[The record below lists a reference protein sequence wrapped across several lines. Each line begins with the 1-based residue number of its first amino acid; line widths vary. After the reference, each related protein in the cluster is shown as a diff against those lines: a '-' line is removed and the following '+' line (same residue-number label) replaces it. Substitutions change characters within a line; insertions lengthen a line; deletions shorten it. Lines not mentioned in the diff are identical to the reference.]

1 MKNKYFILTFIVLIF
16 NYSFAQKEAS
26 HWYFGN
32 FAGLDFSSGN
42 PVADTNGSLNTLEGC
57 ATISDVNGDLLF
69 YTDGT
74 TVWNRNHSVMPTG
87 FPLEGDP
94 SSSQSAIIVPKP
106 NAISIYYIFTVD
118 WSGGDRGL
126 NYYTVDMTLN
136 GGLGDV
142 IGLNN
147 IPTPTNLLTSPTSEK
162 ITAVKVLNEDAFWV
176 ISLRLGSFYA
186 FKVDASGVNS
196 KSIISSGFNVQEDL
210 RGYLKVSPNG
220 STLVSANMTTG
231 TFMYDFD
238 AVSGV
243 VTNERG
249 LDLIGQPGYGVEF
262 SALSK
267 KVYISTGNFAEEG
280 QVVTEMLFQFTIDI
294 SNQTAE
300 NINATR
306 VLLYEY
312 ENSRAALQIGLDG
325 KIYRNIDRSNFLGV
339 ITNPDGDGI
348 AANYLHNAVS
358 LGDKISTQGLPPF
371 IQSFFIATIGTENI
385 CFGDSTNFAINSNEP
400 ILSITWNFG
409 DGSPTSAQLAPIHTY
424 AAPGDYTITA
434 EVITAD
440 ETKNVTQVI
449 TIYPLPSILSSV
461 TLQQCDDDTDGMSL
475 FNLKEVEIILTN
487 DDPTPIFSYHLTEAD
502 AEANTNTIVNVSNF
516 SNTTASQVFVRAESQ
531 LGCYDIAT
539 VNLQVSTTAI
549 PTNFMLNFNS
559 CDNDV
564 LDNDSENGIV
574 TFDFSDATNAI
585 TNLFPSNQNL
595 VVTYYETIEDALAEQ
610 NNIDATNY
618 RNENSAFSQQIVV
631 RVDSQLN
638 NACLGLGF
646 HISLSVKPLPQ
657 FEVPE
662 IEYLCSTDLPTPSTV
677 ISVLNPLDSYTYEW
691 RNENGILLN
700 AQESNSVIEVFEAG
714 DYFVTATSQDNCTTT
729 KKISVVISN
738 FATIENVDVIDDS
751 ENNMITVQVTGD
763 GDYEFALDD
772 RNGPYQDENIFEN
785 VFAGIHT
792 VFIRDK
798 NGCGYNF
805 QQVSVIGYPRFF
817 TPNGDG
823 FNDTWQVLGA
833 SFQPASKI
841 YIFDRFGKLLVK
853 IDPIGI
859 GWDGTYRGRIMPESD
874 YWFMVQLEDGR
885 TRRGHFSLIKR

>member
-1 MKNKYFILTFIVLIF
+1 MKKVYFIFIFLVLIF
-16 NYSFAQKEAS
+16 NYSLAQKEATN
-26 HWYFGN
+26 WYFGQN
-32 FAGLDFSSGN
+32 AGLNFSSGA
-42 PVADTNGSLNTLEGC
+42 PVADTNGSLSTLEGC
-57 ATISDVNGDLLF
+57 ATISDTNGNLLF

-74 TVWNRNHSVMPTG
+74 TVWNRNHIVMPSG
-87 FPLEGDP
+87 FPLEGDS

-106 NAISIYYIFTVD
+106 SAINIYYIFTVD

-142 IGLNN
+142 VGLNN

-162 ITAVKVLNEDAFWV
+162 ITAVKVFNEDAFWV
-176 ISLRLGSFYA
+176 ISLRLGSFSA
-186 FKVDASGVNS
+186 FKVDASGVNT
-196 KSIISSGFNVQEDL
+196 KSIISSGFIVQEDL
-210 RGYLKVSPNG
+210 RGYLKVSPDG

-231 TFMYDFD
+231 TVMYDFD
-238 AVSGV
+238 AANGV
-243 VTNERG
+243 VTNERE
-249 LDLIGQPGYGVEF
+249 LDLMGQPGYGVEF

-267 KVYISTGNFAEEG
+267 KLYISTGNFAEEE
-280 QVVTEMLFQFTIDI
+280 QAVTEMLFQFTIDI
-294 SNQTAE
+294 SNRTAE

-325 KIYRNIDRSNFLGV
+325 KIYRNIDRSSFLGV
-339 ITNPDGDGI
+339 ITNPDGDGV
-348 AANYLHNAVS
+348 AANYLHNAIS

-385 CFGDSTNFAINSNEP
+385 CFGDVTNFTINSNEP
-400 ILSITWNFG
+400 ILSITWDFG
-409 DGSPTSAQLAPIHTY
+409 DGSPTSTELNPTHVY
-424 AAPGDYTITA
+424 AAAGDYTISAT
-434 EVITAD
+434 VTTAD
-440 ETKNVTQVI
+440 ETKTVTQVI
-449 TIYPLPSILSSV
+449 TIYPQPNIATPV
-461 TLQQCDDDTDGMSL
+461 TLQQCDDDTDGISS
-475 FNLKEVEIILTN
+475 FNLIEAERLITD
-487 DDPTPIFSYHLTEAD
+487 DDPTLSFTYHLSQAD
-502 AEANTNTIVNVSNF
+502 ANDDTGALTNLSTF
-516 SNTTASQVFVRAESQ
+516 SNATASQLFVRVENQ
-531 LGCYDIAT
+531 LGCFDVAT
-539 VNLQVSTTAI
+539 VDLEVFTTAI
-549 PTNFMLNFNS
+549 PTNFMLTFDE
-559 CDNDV
+559 CDTDV
-564 LDNDSENGIV
+564 LDNDDDNGIT
-574 TFDFSDATNAI
+574 TFDFSSATNTI
-585 TNLFPSNQNL
+585 LNLFPANQSL
-595 VVTYYETIEDALAEQ
+595 SVTYYETIEDALAEQ
-610 NNIDATNY
+610 NNLDASNY
-618 RNENSAFSQQIVV
+618 RNENSAFNQQLVV
-631 RVDSQLN
+631 RVDSQIN

-657 FEVPE
+657 FEVPA
-662 IEYLCSTDLPTPSTV
+662 IEYLCSTNLPTPSTV
-677 ISVLNPLDSYTYEW
+677 ISVLNPLDNYTYQW
-691 RNENGILLN
+691 RNQNGILLN
-700 AQESNSVIEVFEAG
+700 IEESSSVIEVFEAG

-738 FATIENVDVIDDS
+738 FATIQNVEVVDDS

-772 RNGPYQDENIFEN
+772 RNGPYQDENVFEN

-792 VFIRDK
+792 VFVRDK
-798 NGCGYNF
+798 NGCGYNL

-823 FNDTWQVLGA
+823 FNDTWQVLGTGL
-833 SFQPASKI
+833 QPATKI

-859 GWDGTYRGRIMPESD
+859 GWDGTYRGEIMPESD